1 MHHSFRHTP
10 GWLVALFAG
19 ALLALPAAASANPLP
34 GNGGST
40 VADNDVHTY
49 RRGGFSVT

>member
-1 MHHSFRHTP
+1 MHHSFRHAP

-34 GNGGST
+34 GNGDST
-40 VADNDVHTY
+40 VADNGVHTY
-49 RRGGFSVT
+49 CYTTISVT